1 MVIGGANTTTNL
13 TIGQATVSQTTN
25 IQAGATSTGNTKI
38 INFGD
43 ERYLV
48 YLKSG
53 IVNADEELIKLF
65 SKYFTTKYKSYS
77 FCYYSKCTCFETR
90 IHT

>member
-1 MVIGGANTTTNL
+1 MKKIHIKIKLN
-13 TIGQATVSQTTN
+13 S
-25 IQAGATSTGNTKI
+25 SDTKI

-53 IVNADEELIKLF
+53 IVNVDGELIKLF
-65 SKYFTTKYKSYS
+65 SKYFTIPPTRMKIYSQDSDYKIL
-77 FCYYSKCTCFETR
+77 E
-90 IHT
+90 II